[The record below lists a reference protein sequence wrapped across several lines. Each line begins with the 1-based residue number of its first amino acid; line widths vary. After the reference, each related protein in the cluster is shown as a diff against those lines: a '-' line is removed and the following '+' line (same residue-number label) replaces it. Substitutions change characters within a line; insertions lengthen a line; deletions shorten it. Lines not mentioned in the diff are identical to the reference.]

1 MILIEQKKI
10 ISEIRKFRKE
20 KLIKG
25 TKSLSLKFFG
35 DEGNLPYSEVLKKLG
50 NLQSIE
56 PMNSEK
62 DASDYTFIVGGTEF
76 TIPVNFDF
84 DSKSEKEKLQNELI
98 YTEGFL
104 KSVRKKLNNKK
115 FTENAPKIVIENE
128 LKKESDA
135 IKKIEILKKNI
146 SLK

>member
-1 MILIEQKKI
+1 MISLHLVKIQNNTLIR
-10 ISEIRKFRKE
+10 S
-20 KLIKG
+20 
-25 TKSLSLKFFG
+25 SLLK
-35 DEGNLPYSEVLKKLG
+35 VHKKLYM
-50 NLQSIE
+50 LQ
-56 PMNSEK
+56 
-62 DASDYTFIVGGTEF
+62 
-76 TIPVNFDF
+76 
-84 DSKSEKEKLQNELI
+84 KLQNELI